1 MRQTGKLLIV
11 GMAGLLLAAAATAQV
26 DFTRYVAV
34 GDSLTAGVASYGL
47 EEPIQRG
54 SFPALLARQAGVS
67 GFQQPTVSAPGL
79 PLTLELKALTVTSQ
93 GVSPTILPK
102 PGNGSPTNAALNRPY
117 NNLGIDGANLAAILG
132 IKGDI
137 TKLAEDLGRYA
148 RGEVQKVVPMADLTL
163 RDGTNTSVQQALAQQ
178 PTFLTVWAGN
188 NDVLGAALVA
198 IAMDNVTLT
207 TAAVFKGQYETLLGT
222 LHAGAPAAKI
232 VVATI
237 PDVTAIPFVT
247 TVKPYLVNPTNG
259 SKIPLIGEAG
269 LLTDQD
275 FLTLSASELLKKGI
289 GVPVAAGG
297 TGQPLPEGSVD
308 MTGLHAGV
316 ILRAAEVAAVKART
330 AELNAIIKATAASVG
345 AKVVD
350 TNAILNDIAAHG
362 RVVGGVKLSSSF
374 LTGGLFSYDGVHPQS
389 LGYAVIANE
398 FIKVLNTQLGAG
410 LAEVSL
416 LEFFPMTQTTTSVA
430 ASEFVFSSQA
440 AVELARGWLP
450 NVDTSQLVARQSQ
463 ARRRLD
469 GRLERSAKQPVE
481 P

>member
-11 GMAGLLLAAAATAQV
+11 GMTGLLLAAAATAQV
-26 DFTRYVAV
+26 DFTRYVAL
-34 GDSLTAGVASYGL
+34 GDSMTAGVASYGL
-47 EEPIQRG
+47 EESIQRG

-67 GFQQPTVSAPGL
+67 GFQQPTVSAPGM

-102 PGNGSPTNAALNRPY
+102 PGIGSPTNATLNRPY
-117 NNLGIDGANLAAILG
+117 NNLGLDGANLAAILG

-137 TKLAEDLGRYA
+137 SKLAEDLGRYA
-148 RGEVQKVVPMADLTL
+148 RGEVQVVVPMADLTL
-163 RDGTNTSVQQALAQQ
+163 RDGANTSVQQALALQ

-188 NDVLGAALVA
+188 NDVLGAAVVA

-207 TAAVFKGQYETLLGT
+207 SAAVFKGQYETLLGS
-222 LHAGAPAAKI
+222 LHSGAPSAKI

-247 TVKPYLVNPTNG
+247 AVKPYLVNPANG
-259 SKIPLIGEAG
+259 SKIPLIGESG
-269 LLTDQD
+269 LVTERDY
-275 FLTLSASELLKKGI
+275 LTLNASALLKQGI

-297 TGQPLPEGSVD
+297 TGRPLPEGSID
-308 MTGLHAGV
+308 ATGLHAGV
-316 ILRAAEVAAVKART
+316 ILRAAEVEAIKKRT
-330 AELNAIIKATAASVG
+330 AELNAIIKTAAAAVG

-350 TNAILNDIAAHG
+350 TNAIYNDIAAHG
-362 RVVGGVKLSSSF
+362 RVVGGIKLSSAF
-374 LTGGLFSYDGVHPQS
+374 LTGGIFSYDGVHPQS

-416 LEFFPMTQTTTSVA
+416 LEFFSMTQTTTSVA

-450 NVDTSQLVARQSQ
+450 NVDTSQLVVSQSPV
-463 ARRRLD
+463 RRRLN
-469 GRLERSAKQPVE
+469 GHLERSAEEPVE